1 MTYFYRMYK
10 NADHKELTQN
20 ISKHLSAHFTSATLK
35 HSLVITV
42 QTARQE
48 SGPFSFC
55 HYYVRRTDKTVYY
68 RQQRREGDGK
78 CMKVFIKSTEIS
90 GFYLNFRKS
99 EISDA

>member
-48 SGPFSFC
+48 SGPFSVITTC
-55 HYYVRRTDKTVYY
+55 IE
-68 RQQRREGDGK
+68 QINCILQA
-78 CMKVFIKSTEIS
+78 TEKGRGWEMHESIHQKHRNIRILLT
-90 GFYLNFRKS
+90 FQKERN
-99 EISDA
+99 I

>member
-55 HYYVRRTDKTVYY
+55 HYYVHRTDKLYITGN
-68 RQQRREGDGK
+68 REGKG
-78 CMKVFIKSTEIS
+78 M
-90 GFYLNFRKS
+90 GN
-99 EISDA
+99 A